1 MSKHVYESKLL
12 VKSVGR
18 INESVKARDQRVP
31 CVRKEGSCAVIPQRS
46 RESMFSVD
54 GMSQTTSLTNVYRR
68 KHCDDFYVRSL
79 EDKVKAL
86 EAQLATYQSSEAQS
100 KEYMGHEIL
109 PISSPA
115 TTSSLVYE
123 SEAITPEN
131 IDEPND
137 PRSQVAMEELASL
150 MLTMDIEE
158 KGEPSFTIPRN
169 KSTSRQNSI
178 PGEILTPNISSHDQN
193 LSKIGFYTET
203 RTHLVECFMAAFN
216 IYHQFIEQGE
226 LQTILLE
233 TTFPTELDFGF
244 RNHALLS
251 VGAFLSP
258 KSDAKELS
266 SHHATSAENILLRSI
281 REYPSDLVVQGLAL
295 LSWRELMLEN
305 NSMAYTYIAMA
316 TGLILHLGL
325 HVSSLGSGKSPDLTL
340 NRNSSADDYVRKRRI
355 RSFWAY
361 FSVDRMVSSSLG
373 MNCTIHWQRIR
384 ISSFSSALNHNPSP
398 DELAHDKFCQLWHLW
413 DSFMDQRY
421 AFEWTGLKAKQ
432 RQNLLKRAHQALTDF
447 YAGTDD
453 KLALSKTC
461 MPRTFLLFQL
471 AYHTAILLI
480 HRPFLNEPRGSETLS
495 FALRSATNAAASIA
509 RIIRAHR
516 KFRGFADVNPQ
527 VIDYILSAA
536 VIHLLNATSGRNFL
550 GRQSANSLQSC
561 LDALVEIQSTW
572 MPQASRA
579 IREIQELAAKWKVVW
594 ALPLQFSQR
603 LPEKEIHQDRIQIMA
618 PMQECTNV
626 LTSSAQMPDV
636 FDTGEFANRYI
647 HPGFNNDCGA
657 LWDQSL
663 FENTLEHVNLPDHIA
678 YQSSLEW
685 LFDESNPGLQ

>member
-1 MSKHVYESKLL
+1 M
-12 VKSVGR
+12 
-18 INESVKARDQRVP
+18 
-31 CVRKEGSCAVIPQRS
+31 
-46 RESMFSVD
+46 ESM
-54 GMSQTTSLTNVYRR
+54 TSNEHTRLRIKVACEECRKNKRKCQGQRPTCASCEKGGKLCYYPPETSRKR
-68 KHCDDFYVRSL
+68 KHCDDGYVRSL

-86 EAQLATYQSSEAQS
+86 EAQLANYQSLEPQS
-100 KEYMGHEIL
+100 QHNEEYMGHEIL
-109 PISSPA
+109 PVRSPA
-115 TTSSLVYE
+115 TTSSLTYE
-123 SEAITPEN
+123 SEAITPES

-137 PRSQVAMEELASL
+137 PRSQIAMKELASL
-150 MLTMDIEE
+150 MLTMDLEE

-169 KSTSRQNSI
+169 KSSSRQNSI
-178 PGEILTPNISSHDQN
+178 STENLNPDTSSHDTD

-226 LQTILLE
+226 FQTILLE
-233 TTFPTELDFGF
+233 TTFSTEQDFDF
-244 RNHALLS
+244 RNYALLS

-266 SHHATSAENILLRSI
+266 THHATSAENILLRCI
-281 REYPSDLVVQGLAL
+281 RAHPSDLVVQGLAL

-340 NRNSSADDYVRKRRI
+340 NRNSTVDDYVRKRRV

-361 FSVDRMVSSSLG
+361 FSVDRMVTSSLG

-384 ISSFSSALNHNPSP
+384 ISSFFSILDHNPSP

-461 MPRTFLLFQL
+461 MPQTFLLFQL
-471 AYHTAILLI
+471 AYYTAILLI
-480 HRPFLNEPRGSETLS
+480 HRPFLNEPKGSETLS

-509 RIIRAHR
+509 RIVRAYR
-516 KFRGFADVNPQ
+516 KLRGFADANPQ

-561 LDALVEIQSTW
+561 LDALVEMQSTW

-579 IREIQELAAKWKVVW
+579 IQEIQELAAKWKVVW
-594 ALPLQFSQR
+594 ALPLQFSQPLTER
-603 LPEKEIHQDRIQIMA
+603 EIRQDRSRIMV
-618 PMQECTNV
+618 PVQEFSNV
-626 LTSSAQMPDV
+626 LTGGAQIPHGFDV
-636 FDTGEFANRYI
+636 GEVANRYI
-647 HPGFNNDCGA
+647 NTSFNNDCGA
-657 LWDQSL
+657 LWDPSL
-663 FENTLEHVNLPDHIA
+663 FENALEHVNLPEHIA

>member
-1 MSKHVYESKLL
+1 M
-12 VKSVGR
+12 
-18 INESVKARDQRVP
+18 
-31 CVRKEGSCAVIPQRS
+31 
-46 RESMFSVD
+46 ESMNSNE
-54 GMSQTTSLTNVYRR
+54 QTRLRIKIACEECRKNKRKCQGQRPTCALCEKGGKLCYYPPEISRKR
-68 KHCDDFYVRSL
+68 KHCDDVYVRSL

-86 EAQLATYQSSEAQS
+86 EAQLAAYQSSESQS

-115 TTSSLVYE
+115 TTSSLAYE

-169 KSTSRQNSI
+169 KSTSKQNSI
-178 PGEILTPNISSHDQN
+178 PGEILTPDISSHDQN

-233 TTFPTELDFGF
+233 TTFSIELDFGF

-361 FSVDRMVSSSLG
+361 FSVDRMVTSSLG

-384 ISSFSSALNHNPSP
+384 ISSFSSALDHYPSP

-453 KLALSKTC
+453 KLALSKTS
-461 MPRTFLLFQL
+461 MPQTFLLFQL

-480 HRPFLNEPRGSETLS
+480 HRPFLNEPKGSETLS

-509 RIIRAHR
+509 RIIRAYR
-516 KFRGFADVNPQ
+516 KFCGFADVNPQ

-572 MPQASRA
+572 MAQASRA

-603 LPEKEIHQDRIQIMA
+603 VPEKEIRQDRIQIMA
-618 PMQECTNV
+618 PMPECTNV
-626 LTSSAQMPDV
+626 LTSNAQMPYV
-636 FDTGEFANRYI
+636 FDTGEFANRHI
-647 HPGFNNDCGA
+647 HPGFNNDFGA
-657 LWDQSL
+657 LWDPSL
-663 FENTLEHVNLPDHIA
+663 FENALEHVNLPEHIA

-685 LFDESNPGLQ
+685 LFDESNPGFQ

>member
-1 MSKHVYESKLL
+1 M
-12 VKSVGR
+12 
-18 INESVKARDQRVP
+18 ESVASNEQTRLRIKVACEECRKNKRKCQGQRP
-31 CVRKEGSCAVIPQRS
+31 TCALCEKGGKLCYYPPETSRK
-46 RESMFSVD
+46 
-54 GMSQTTSLTNVYRR
+54 R
-68 KHCDDFYVRSL
+68 KHCDDSYVRSL

-86 EAQLATYQSSEAQS
+86 EAQLANYQSSEPQS
-100 KEYMGHEIL
+100 QHNEEYMGHEIL
-109 PISSPA
+109 PVRSPA
-115 TTSSLVYE
+115 TTSSLTYE
-123 SEAITPEN
+123 SEAITPES

-137 PRSQVAMEELASL
+137 PRSQVAMKELASL

-169 KSTSRQNSI
+169 KSSSRQNSVSTENLN
-178 PGEILTPNISSHDQN
+178 PDTSSHDTD
-193 LSKIGFYTET
+193 LGKIGFYTET

-233 TTFPTELDFGF
+233 TTFSTELDFDF

-258 KSDAKELS
+258 KSDAKKLS
-266 SHHATSAENILLRSI
+266 IHHSTSAENILLRCI
-281 REYPSDLVVQGLAL
+281 REHPSDLVVQGLAL

-325 HVSSLGSGKSPDLTL
+325 HVSSLGPGKLPDLTL
-340 NRNSSADDYVRKRRI
+340 NRNSTVDDYVRKRRI

-361 FSVDRMVSSSLG
+361 FSVDRMVTSSLG

-384 ISSFSSALNHNPSP
+384 ISSFFSVLDHNPSP

-461 MPRTFLLFQL
+461 MPQTFLLFQL

-480 HRPFLNEPRGSETLS
+480 HRPFLNEPKGSETLS

-509 RIIRAHR
+509 RIVRAYR
-516 KFRGFADVNPQ
+516 KLRGFADANPQ

-561 LDALVEIQSTW
+561 LDALVEMQTTW

-579 IREIQELAAKWKVVW
+579 IQEIQELAAKWKVVW
-594 ALPLQFSQR
+594 ALPLKFSQR
-603 LPEKEIHQDRIQIMA
+603 LPEKEIRQDCSRIMVPI
-618 PMQECTNV
+618 QEFSNV
-626 LTSSAQMPDV
+626 LTGGAQIPHV
-636 FDTGEFANRYI
+636 FDMGEVANKYI
-647 HPGFNNDCGA
+647 HTGFNNDCVA
-657 LWDQSL
+657 LWDPSL
-663 FENTLEHVNLPDHIA
+663 FENALEHVNLPEHIA

>member
-1 MSKHVYESKLL
+1 M
-12 VKSVGR
+12 
-18 INESVKARDQRVP
+18 ISVKARDQRVP
-31 CVRKEGSCAVIPQRS
+31 YARKEGSCAIIPQRS
-46 RESMFSVD
+46 RESMFPVD
-54 GMSQTTSLTNVYRR
+54 RISQTTSLTNVYRR
-68 KHCDDFYVRSL
+68 KHCDDVYVRSL

-86 EAQLATYQSSEAQS
+86 EAQLAAYQSSESQS

-115 TTSSLVYE
+115 TTSSLAYE

-169 KSTSRQNSI
+169 KSTSKQNSI
-178 PGEILTPNISSHDQN
+178 PGEILTPDISSHDQN

-233 TTFPTELDFGF
+233 TTFSIELDFGF

-305 NSMAYTYIAMA
+305 NSMAYTYIGIYSLIFARTFIDGTILAMA

-361 FSVDRMVSSSLG
+361 FSVDR
-373 MNCTIHWQRIR
+373 
-384 ISSFSSALNHNPSP
+384 
-398 DELAHDKFCQLWHLW
+398 
-413 DSFMDQRY
+413 
-421 AFEWTGLKAKQ
+421 
-432 RQNLLKRAHQALTDF
+432 
-447 YAGTDD
+447 
-453 KLALSKTC
+453 
-461 MPRTFLLFQL
+461 
-471 AYHTAILLI
+471 
-480 HRPFLNEPRGSETLS
+480 
-495 FALRSATNAAASIA
+495 
-509 RIIRAHR
+509 
-516 KFRGFADVNPQ
+516 
-527 VIDYILSAA
+527 
-536 VIHLLNATSGRNFL
+536 
-550 GRQSANSLQSC
+550 
-561 LDALVEIQSTW
+561 
-572 MPQASRA
+572 
-579 IREIQELAAKWKVVW
+579 
-594 ALPLQFSQR
+594 
-603 LPEKEIHQDRIQIMA
+603 
-618 PMQECTNV
+618 
-626 LTSSAQMPDV
+626 
-636 FDTGEFANRYI
+636 
-647 HPGFNNDCGA
+647 
-657 LWDQSL
+657 
-663 FENTLEHVNLPDHIA
+663 
-678 YQSSLEW
+678 
-685 LFDESNPGLQ
+685 